1 VGSGELV
8 RVTLAANPAEAE
20 TIRGLLQTEGIDS
33 LRRQTDFGAGTM
45 DGFSGGEQEILVRP
59 EDLEKAKALLE
70 PIS

>member
-59 EDLEKAKALLE
+59 EDLERAKELLE
-70 PIS
+70 PQS

>member
-1 VGSGELV
+1 MGQGDLV

-20 TIRGLLQTEGIDS
+20 TIRGLLQTEGIES

-70 PIS
+70 PLS

>member
-1 VGSGELV
+1 VSRELV

-20 TIRGLLQTEGIDS
+20 TLRGLLQTEGIES

-70 PIS
+70 PLS

>member
-1 VGSGELV
+1 VSSELV
-8 RVTLAANPAEAE
+8 RVTLAANPAAAEA
-20 TIRGLLQTEGIDS
+20 IRGLLQTEGIES

-70 PIS
+70 PLS

>member
-1 VGSGELV
+1 MSKELV

-20 TIRGLLQTEGIDS
+20 TLRGLLQTEGIES

-70 PIS
+70 PLS

>member
-1 VGSGELV
+1 VSKELV

-20 TIRGLLQTEGIDS
+20 TLRGLLQTEGIES

-70 PIS
+70 PLS

>member
-1 VGSGELV
+1 VASSELV

-20 TIRGLLQTEGIDS
+20 TIRGLLHTEGIES

-70 PIS
+70 PLS

>member
-1 VGSGELV
+1 MASGDLV

-45 DGFSGGEQEILVRP
+45 DGFSGGEQEILVRA
-59 EDLEKAKALLE
+59 EDFEKAKALLE
-70 PIS
+70 PQS